1 MCPAITVIGV
11 GLAYNKN
18 HFKSPP
24 TWWNALFRKD
34 LKGRPGY
41 PNITQSYSPLMM
53 IRLAEM
59 NGGGLN
65 AIDAGFKKL
74 AAIKEK
80 VQIFRL
86 FEILEAI
93 NQGDASVAP
102 MLNIFVKK
110 NLKVPL
116 SFAWPK
122 DGGLGV
128 LNLAC
133 VIKGSKN
140 KALAEQFLNFYLS
153 AENQAHIAKSGGD
166 SPVNKTVKVPT
177 GTKYNMVTEAQ
188 VSKLHFYD
196 AAVVAKKRAAW
207 LTKFQE
213 EIIAK

>member
-1 MCPAITVIGV
+1 M
-11 GLAYNKN
+11 L
-18 HFKSPP
+18 
-24 TWWNALFRKD
+24 
-34 LKGRPGY
+34 
-41 PNITQSYSPLMM
+41 

-59 NGGGLN
+59 SGGGLN
-65 AIDAGFKKL
+65 SIDAGFNKL
-74 AAIKEK
+74 AGIKNN

-86 FEILEAI
+86 FEILDAI

-110 NLKVPL
+110 DPSVPL

-122 DGGLGV
+122 DGGIGI

-133 VIKGSKN
+133 VVKGSKN
-140 KALAEQFLNFYLS
+140 QALAEQFLDFYLS

-166 SPVNKTVKVPT
+166 SPVNKTVAVPK
-177 GTKYNMVTEAQ
+177 GTKYNMVTEEQ

-196 AAVVAKKRAAW
+196 ATAVAAKRAGW
-207 LTKFQE
+207 LTRFQE